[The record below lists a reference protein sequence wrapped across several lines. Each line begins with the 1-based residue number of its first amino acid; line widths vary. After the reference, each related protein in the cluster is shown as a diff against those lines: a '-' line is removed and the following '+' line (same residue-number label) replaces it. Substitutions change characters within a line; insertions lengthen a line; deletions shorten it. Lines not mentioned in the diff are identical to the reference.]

1 MNKKIEKNTWVNAEN
16 IGSREK
22 IKKINAMTEQINE
35 LFLLGS
41 YHCYLCWQGVQ
52 PMTAVVQLKA
62 DSGSDAAGNIL
73 FVQPHPPNGPVFIS
87 GNITG
92 LSPGKHG
99 FHVHSFGDLRE
110 GCKGAGSHFNPYL
123 VLFGFLFFLLCGYA

>member
-1 MNKKIEKNTWVNAEN
+1 
-16 IGSREK
+16 
-22 IKKINAMTEQINE
+22 
-35 LFLLGS
+35 
-41 YHCYLCWQGVQ
+41 
-52 PMTAVVQLKA
+52 MTAVVQLKA
-62 DSGSDAAGNIL
+62 DSGSDVAGNIM

-99 FHVHSFGDLRE
+99 FHVHTYGDLRD

-123 VLFGFLFFLLCGYA
+123 VLFDVLIFVLSCHEYGYDLTEY